1 MIRKAFVMTL
11 KPGYEQE
18 YERRHNPIWPELQK
32 VLIDHGVLSYS
43 IYLDNH
49 SSSLFAYVEIE
60 SEELWGQIAETETC
74 QRWWD
79 YMKDLMS
86 INQDNSP
93 KSIELQEVFHLNQ

>member
-11 KPGYEQE
+11 KQGYEEE
-18 YERRHNPIWPELQK
+18 YERRHNPVWPELQK

-49 SSSLFAYVEIE
+49 SSRLFAYVEIE

-79 YMKDLMS
+79 YMKGLMS
-86 INQDNSP
+86 VNQDNSP
-93 KSIELQEVFHLNQ
+93 KSIELQEVFHLSK